1 MLTARGG
8 ACEELVRTGND
19 MLITAASGTCN
30 DDDDDDDDDDSLSSR
45 ISRLL
50 VTLAADS

>member
-30 DDDDDDDDDDSLSSR
+30 DDDDDDDDDSLSSR